1 MVITSPLH
9 WRTQNSGAE
18 QRGRINSLD
27 LLAILE
33 KYLEIKLLEGKKV
46 AGGLSLYSSAG
57 PLVKLFPGLSSH
69 CDFFLHEA
77 LS

>member
-9 WRTQNSGAE
+9 CRTQYSGAE
-18 QRGRINSLD
+18 QRGRISSLD
-27 LLAILE
+27 LLVILE
-33 KYLEIKLLEGKKV
+33 KYLEIKLVEGKEV

-57 PLVKLFPGLSSH
+57 LLVKLFQGLPY

-77 LS
+77 LC